1 MDRYEFLYELKSKLA
16 QLPEIEIEKHLS
28 YYEEMIDDRIEDG
41 MTEEEAVASLEDVS
55 VIAERI
61 LMDTPITTLVKTK
74 VKPKKGWTAT
84 AIVLAI
90 IGSPIWVSLLV
101 ALAAV
106 VIAVVA
112 SLWAVVIAVVAAVV
126 AVVVTGLLL
135 LIAPFF
141 MIGRGIAVMLMC
153 FAGGLGI
160 IGVALLGFV
169 GVKYLIRGMSAL
181 CRAMGRGV
189 KSIFIRKEN

>member
-1 MDRYEFLYELKSKLA
+1 MDRYEVLYELKSKLA

-90 IGSPIWVSLLV
+90 IGSPIW
-101 ALAAV
+101 
-106 VIAVVA
+106 
-112 SLWAVVIAVVAAVV
+112 
-126 AVVVTGLLL
+126 GLRYRSRSRLEFNGEL
-135 LIAPFF
+135 NIP
-141 MIGRGIAVMLMC
+141 MWW
-153 FAGGLGI
+153 
-160 IGVALLGFV
+160 
-169 GVKYLIRGMSAL
+169 
-181 CRAMGRGV
+181 
-189 KSIFIRKEN
+189 